1 MKKAAEFL
9 VDKRRLFLCVFL
21 VLAAVSVLLI
31 AAGAIWLCFLSY
43 RFLLIFLAI
52 VLIAAGLLLKNN
64 CR

>member
-1 MKKAAEFL
+1 MRRR
-9 VDKRRLFLCVFL
+9 KRPNCILC
-21 VLAAVSVLLI
+21 AVSVLLI